1 MPGLPWTAARRRRGA
16 SSATSRPSG
25 RAERARA
32 APWCRAPSW
41 ARPTLRG
48 ASGRPDRA
56 NGTGEHAHWLWG
68 EEGGLSARA
77 AHARYGIWAK
87 VPLAR
92 HEVHKGPGEGV
103 VHAVRADEAGGIVGG
118 ALRASSKHRVSTDK
132 GRERARR
139 VPRRVP
145 TCEMKSWFSA
155 AFM

>member
-1 MPGLPWTAARRRRGA
+1 MLSELERHHGVARRL
-16 SSATSRPSG
+16 
-25 RAERARA
+25 ERDRLSA
-32 APWCRAPSW
+32 APAGVLIEP
-41 ARPTLRG
+41 
-48 ASGRPDRA
+48 

-132 GRERARR
+132 GRERAMR

-145 TCEMKSWFSA
+145 ICEMKSWFSA